1 MRSLSV
7 FHGTRVFAWVK
18 FGLCFLMLAC
28 AVGLFTIM
36 VGLSMLASPV
46 LGWFMFVLWLILCAL
61 VGFFFYQRVLIKWN
75 AAHVCAM
82 MRCYTTGKFD
92 PDMFYKERQA
102 LRNNS
107 GILKR

>member
-46 LGWFMFVLWLILCAL
+46 LAVADFVCFGWFFLLSACADQMECGTYL
-61 VGFFFYQRVLIKWN
+61 RYDALL
-75 AAHVCAM
+75 
-82 MRCYTTGKFD
+82 YD
-92 PDMFYKERQA
+92 RQ
-102 LRNNS
+102 
-107 GILKR
+107 I